1 MQRAKEGLTESGC
14 FLKPTQGFHSVQSGV
29 AWTGHRWGME
39 EEFQWELGALYTP
52 FLPFR
57 MRAFPL
63 GKDGGTRRRG
73 GSRVTDRGCELLEH
87 MCAHTREP
95 HSNAHLAPQQVIALT
110 FRGDRTSGHMCLE
123 EREVKGFNVKQ
134 CVM

>member
-1 MQRAKEGLTESGC
+1 M
-14 FLKPTQGFHSVQSGV
+14 
-29 AWTGHRWGME
+29 
-39 EEFQWELGALYTP
+39 
-52 FLPFR
+52 
-57 MRAFPL
+57 
-63 GKDGGTRRRG
+63 GTRCPLHPVSSLSHEGFPPGKGRRHEEKG
-73 GSRVTDRGCELLEH
+73 RQQGYRRGCELLEH

-134 CVM
+134 CMM